1 MLGVLDFTG
10 IISGPQLTCRDVSL
24 ASAEW
29 KPSNKSQRFRWVG
42 SDPFEWS
49 HWRHWRHRL
58 AGLRGLRSLLC
69 PGNAKPFP
77 QAFLRSRCQEK
88 YKQPSFFQGSYLVV
102 LYFTSTRFTRCHYP
116 MIESMQFIQECS
128 WKETHC
134 LNKIRK
140 IQISPSGLASKH
152 PIAGTRCPARMCC
165 LRWTFAGGVDID
177 FDYIFWLGCHHLST
191 LQYIAHHNHIK
202 QNQAISKMPRQKRF
216 KSANLKSFKRFKHFK
231 TRLEVQ
237 KKPPL

>member
-1 MLGVLDFTG
+1 ML
-10 IISGPQLTCRDVSL
+10 S
-24 ASAEW
+24 E
-29 KPSNKSQRFRWVG
+29 SQATNRRG
-42 SDPFEWS
+42 S
-49 HWRHWRHRL
+49 
-58 AGLRGLRSLLC
+58 AGLDPTRSNGAIGAIGVIALL
-69 PGNAKPFP
+69 
-77 QAFLRSRCQEK
+77 
-88 YKQPSFFQGSYLVV
+88 GSGASPKSAL
-102 LYFTSTRFTRCHYP
+102 
-116 MIESMQFIQECS
+116 S
-128 WKETHC
+128 WKRQAIPTSISSITLSSKIQTACFFPRIVLSSTVLHIHEIHEMSLSHDRINAVYSRMFQETHC

-152 PIAGTRCPARMCC
+152 PVAGTRCPARMCC

-202 QNQAISKMPRQKRF
+202 QKQAISKMPRQKRF
-216 KSANLKSFKRFKHFK
+216 KSANLQSFKRFKHFK